1 MATAPLQLNHAV
13 FAKSAT
19 HNAAADRSSGSHSAV
34 RAAASLKTYQGLKSQ
49 ISVATRYSN
58 ELKTAS
64 IKMRSSRAQTHKAS
78 QPGQIVA
85 SGYKVAVLGA
95 GGGIGQPLS
104 LLIKMSPMVSSLN
117 LYDIANVKG
126 VAADLSHCNTPAK
139 VSVNISYRFLASP
152 YARSDTEC
160 GNDV

>member
-1 MATAPLQLNHAV
+1 MATAVLQLNHAV
-13 FAKSAT
+13 FAQSAS
-19 HNAAADRSSGSHSAV
+19 HNAAAGRSSAV
-34 RAAASLKTYQGLKSQ
+34 PAAANLKTYQGLRSQ
-49 ISVATRYSN
+49 SLVASRYTN
-58 ELKTAS
+58 ELKSAS
-64 IKMRSSRAQTHKAS
+64 IKMRSSRSQTHKAFQS
-78 QPGQIVA
+78 GQIVA

-139 VSVNISYRFLASP
+139 VFTNLSGAQFNFTTTDSYSHF
-152 YARSDTEC
+152 
-160 GNDV
+160 V